1 MHSRDSNL
9 IIILWYFAVYEHRD
23 YIFMST
29 SFDKL
34 QSKIGRFCQFCN

>member
-9 IIILWYFAVYEHRD
+9 IIIAVYEHRD